1 MRLDALAQ
9 AVGARLVGPG
19 DRVVTRAAPLDG
31 AGPSHLSALLEA
43 RWRGAA
49 AHTGAGAVVVS
60 PALAEHLPADVA
72 RLVADDARGAWG
84 RALRCLHPGPALRP
98 PAIGAHPTAVIDP
111 SAHID
116 PGARIGPF
124 VVIGAEAA
132 VEAGAALHAHVV
144 VGAGARIGARATLH
158 PGAAV
163 LDGCVVGADALLGV
177 RAVVGGVGFGLDA
190 EGRVPHTGVAVIGAG
205 ATLGA
210 HTCVDRATVGVTRV
224 GPGAHLDNLV
234 QVGHNA
240 VIGAGAV
247 LCGQVGVAG
256 GAILEDGV
264 VLGGQAGVTGHVTVG
279 AGARVAAQ
287 SGVTRSLPGG
297 AAYSGHPAE
306 PNRVRL
312 RRIARLRALVRP

>member
-9 AVGARLVGPG
+9 AVGARLVGPD

-31 AGPSHLSALLEA
+31 AGPSHLSALLEP
-43 RWRGAA
+43 RWRSAA
-49 AHTGAGAVVVS
+49 AHTRAGAVVVS
-60 PALAEHLPADVA
+60 PALADHLPADVA
-72 RLVADDARGAWG
+72 RLVAEDARGAWG
-84 RALRCLHPGPALRP
+84 RALRCLHPAPVVRP
-98 PAIGAHPTAVIDP
+98 PPIGAHPTAVVDPTATVDP
-111 SAHID
+111 SA
-116 PGARIGPF
+116 RVGPF
-124 VVIGAEAA
+124 VVIGAEAV
-132 VEAGAALHAHVV
+132 VEAGATLHAHVV

-158 PGAAV
+158 PGATV
-163 LDGCVVGADALLGV
+163 LDACGVGADALLGV

-190 EGRVPHTGVAVIGAG
+190 EGRVPHTGTVEIGAG

-240 VIGAGAV
+240 TIGAGVV

-256 GAILEDGV
+256 GATIEDGA
-264 VLGGQAGVTGHVTVG
+264 VLGGQVGVTGHVTVG

-297 AAYSGHPAE
+297 AEYSGHPAE

-312 RRIARLRALVRP
+312 RRIARLRALVRR